1 MDEPKEKRSQSL
13 RLGALLLIDE
23 TCYRLVTF
31 EWLLDRGLA
40 TTPKYVS
47 GHVDL
52 C

>member
-1 MDEPKEKRSQSL
+1 MDELEEKRSPRL
-13 RLGALLLIDE
+13 HLGALLLIDE
-23 TCYRLVTF
+23 TGHVIY

-47 GHVDL
+47 GHADL